1 MKVGI
6 SSFAGDA
13 GKSGISQYMI
23 NIFKRLPELSGE
35 DEYVLFMTRSDREY
49 FETGQARVKI
59 VAYPDWIG
67 SPVVNILW
75 HLIWLPVAL
84 AKFRC
89 DCVFMP
95 AGNRRLGWWY
105 GVQHGS

>member
-23 NIFKRLPELSGE
+23 NIFKRLPELSGD

-67 SPVVNILW
+67 SPIVNILW
-75 HLIWLPVAL
+75 HLIWLPVVL
-84 AKFRC
+84 AKHR
-89 DCVFMP
+89 
-95 AGNRRLGWWY
+95 
-105 GVQHGS
+105 